1 MPVPGSRH
9 LSPGPSY
16 ANSASA
22 LSLACHVKVWVL
34 RLLHATPP
42 LVPTQQQRPSSCDS
56 TLCVPEPEDD
66 LLALPGTIYSAPG
79 TWHLAAAQKSSPS
92 ENRLGLAHARAAL
105 LASTATSSNSSPR
118 PAASNVC
125 QEQSDPTGL
134 LRRCSTR
141 LSKHHK
147 SSPFPCVCCRP
158 STFLHW
164 AARAFS
170 FARSL
175 FCPFSELALPLLL
188 LSPLSILLQASRPP
202 SPWSAPSLS
211 VFLTADCTYNC
222 MLIPLCTGEAI
233 PHPYGL
239 LTPPSSPGTS
249 AWMAQGIILPLSLHP
264 AACAPKHTVRPVR
277 RLFIQG
283 TR

>member
-1 MPVPGSRH
+1 MLAL
-9 LSPGPSY
+9 LSWLPQP
-16 ANSASA
+16 
-22 LSLACHVKVWVL
+22 HQ
-34 RLLHATPP
+34 ATAARG
-42 LVPTQQQRPSSCDS
+42 QRPRTSVKSYLTLPASS
-56 TLCVPEPEDD
+56 V
-66 LLALPGTIYSAPG
+66 
-79 TWHLAAAQKSSPS
+79 AAQLDSRNTTRAVPS
-92 ENRLGLAHARAAL
+92 L
-105 LASTATSSNSSPR
+105 
-118 PAASNVC
+118 
-125 QEQSDPTGL
+125 
-134 LRRCSTR
+134 
-141 LSKHHK
+141 
-147 SSPFPCVCCRP
+147 PCVCCRP

-188 LSPLSILLQASRPP
+188 PSPLSALLQASRPP
-202 SPWSAPSLS
+202 SPWSVPSLS